1 MLNLIYLNSSED
13 DDVSTIVEKAKE
25 AITEKL
31 RAGGIDLGK

>member
-31 RAGGIDLGK
+31 REGGIDLGR